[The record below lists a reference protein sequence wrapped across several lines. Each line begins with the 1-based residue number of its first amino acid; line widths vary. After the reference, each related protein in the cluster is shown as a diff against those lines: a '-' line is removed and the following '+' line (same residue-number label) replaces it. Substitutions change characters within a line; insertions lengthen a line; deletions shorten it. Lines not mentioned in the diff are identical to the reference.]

1 MARSKTSSPAITQR
15 QVLWLAASALA
26 VVLPLAPYLPVWLM
40 ALCLLGIVWRG
51 WLIWRRVPLPPLWL
65 VNLCALT
72 GAAGV
77 AFHFHTFFG
86 KDSGVALLT
95 LLVALKLFET
105 RSVRDAM
112 AVVLLE
118 LFLTSTQ
125 FFYTQAMSS
134 AVVMAG
140 AVLLITATLIVLQ
153 RDEAPPRVALGS
165 AARML
170 GMALPFMLLLFILV
184 PRISGPLWGL
194 PADGAAGTTGLSDS
208 MSPGSISELSQSEA
222 IAFRVRFIGPMPPRS
237 DLYWRG
243 PVLNDFDGTTWR
255 PGQIGTQPQL
265 PYAVSGTSYDYEMTL
280 EPHNRPWLLA
290 LDFPGSFAPESAM
303 GLGYQLLATKP
314 VRSRLRYRLQAFP
327 DAEVG
332 VQERT
337 GVIRA
342 ALRLPAAGNP
352 EARALAT
359 QLRRDNASP
368 MALVNAF
375 LQRIKRESY
384 IYTLTPPLLGKDSV
398 DEFLFATQRGFCEH
412 YASAFVFVMR
422 AAGIPARVV
431 TGYQGGE
438 INPVDGYLE
447 VRQSD
452 AHAWAEVWLK
462 DKGWQRVDPTAAVA
476 PSRVEN
482 NLAAA
487 VPRGDPRPL
496 LAQPHMEWLR
506 QWRYRW
512 EAVNNTW
519 NQWVLGYDNQRQLT
533 MLRKIG
539 FNAPDWHTMAALLT
553 TVGGALLIAAGLWT
567 LRSRERTD
575 PVSHQWQIFERKLA
589 HRGLVRKTWE
599 GPADY
604 RVRLT
609 QALPTQADEIAS
621 ICRLYE
627 TLRYGRVSAPL
638 EAASHL
644 EELKRTIAAFTPH
657 HE

>member
-1 MARSKTSSPAITQR
+1 MARSKSPAITQR
-15 QVLWLAASALA
+15 QVLWLSASALA
-26 VVLPLAPYLPVWLM
+26 VALPLAPYLPAWLT

-51 WLIWRRVPLPPLWL
+51 WLNWRRVPLPPSWL

-72 GAAGV
+72 GSAGV

-118 LFLTSTQ
+118 LFLASAQ
-125 FFYTQAMSS
+125 FFYTQAMGS
-134 AVVMAG
+134 AALMAS
-140 AVLLITATLIVLQ
+140 AVLLITSTLIVLQ
-153 RDEAPPRVALGS
+153 RDETPPRMALVS
-165 AARML
+165 AAQML
-170 GMALPFMLLLFILV
+170 GMALPFMLLLFVLV
-184 PRISGPLWGL
+184 PRVSGPLWGL
-194 PADGAAGTTGLSDS
+194 PADNATGTTGLSDS
-208 MSPGSISELSQSEA
+208 MSPGSISNLSQSEA
-222 IAFRVRFIGPMPPRS
+222 IAFRVRFIGAMPPRS

-243 PVLNDFDGTTWR
+243 PVLADFDGTSWR
-255 PGQIGTQPQL
+255 PGPVGTQSQL

-290 LDFPGSFAPESAM
+290 LDFPGSFAPDSAM
-303 GLGYQLLATKP
+303 GSGYQLLASKP

-332 VQERT
+332 VLERSD
-337 GVIRA
+337 ILRA

-352 EARALAT
+352 QARALAA
-359 QLRRDNASP
+359 QLRRDHSSP
-368 MALVNAF
+368 MAVADAF
-375 LQRIKRESY
+375 LQRIARENF

-398 DEFLFATQRGFCEH
+398 DEFLFTTRRGFCEH

-422 AAGIPARVV
+422 VAGVPARVV

-438 INPVDGYLE
+438 INPVDSYLE

-452 AHAWAEVWLK
+452 AHAWAEIWLQ

-496 LAQPHMEWLR
+496 LAQANMEWLR
-506 QWRYRW
+506 QLRYRW

-539 FNAPDWHTMAALLT
+539 FDAPDWHTMAALLT
-553 TVGGALLIAAGLWT
+553 TLGSALLLAAGLWA
-567 LRSRERTD
+567 LRSQERID
-575 PVSHQWQIFERKLA
+575 PLTRQWAIFERKLA
-589 HRGLVRKTWE
+589 RHGLPRQPWE
-599 GPADY
+599 GPDDY
-604 RVRLT
+604 RVRVA

-627 TLRYGRVSAPL
+627 TLRYGRVSAPS
-638 EAASHL
+638 EAASQL
-644 EELKRTIAAFTPH
+644 DTLKRAIAAFTPH